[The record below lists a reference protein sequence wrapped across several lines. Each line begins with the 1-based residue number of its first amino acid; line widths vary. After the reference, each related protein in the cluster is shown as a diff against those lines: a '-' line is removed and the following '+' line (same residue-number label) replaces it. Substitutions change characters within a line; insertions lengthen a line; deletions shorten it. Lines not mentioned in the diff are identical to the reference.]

1 MGTHHHRTRSCH
13 VFNAN
18 FLRASREMRI
28 DYYLHRI
35 GYQNDKFK
43 RNGVLGCVYSPES
56 REMAAPVGLK
66 AMLD

>member
-1 MGTHHHRTRSCH
+1 MGTHHHRTRYCH
-13 VFNAN
+13 AFNAN
-18 FLRASREMRI
+18 LVHASNYMRI
-28 DYYLHRI
+28 DKYLHRI

-43 RNGVLGCVYSPES
+43 RNGVLGCIYSPEG